1 MFLELHS
8 SDNNEKIMVNIDRI
22 DTIYQIGKITSI
34 YIGGIIYHVKES
46 YEQIEEAINNLTMIE
61 YVGNRK

>member
-8 SDNNEKIMVNIDRI
+8 DDNVKIMVNIDKI
-22 DTIYQIGKITSI
+22 DSIYQIGKITSV
-34 YIGGIIYHVKES
+34 YVGGIIYHVEES

-61 YVGNRK
+61 YVGNRE